1 MERFV
6 SVPVS
11 VLGVRMNN
19 KSEFEET
26 VEKVFDE
33 VERTRKTREVIDSLG
48 GDEDGKI
55 IELDKN
61 SGGKIIPKPDTK
73 SSE

>member
-1 MERFV
+1 M
-6 SVPVS
+6 S
-11 VLGVRMNN
+11 N

-48 GDEDGKI
+48 GDEDGQI
-55 IELDKN
+55 IELDRK
-61 SGGKIIPKPDTK
+61 SGGKIIPKPNTRN
-73 SSE
+73 SE